1 MKKLLCVFAIM
12 AMASGVVRADALP
25 FYRAGCEPTSPTAA
39 SSVTSSASAPLDSRS
54 VQSATSASVAFDSD
68 GVPGMA
74 IIVR

>member
-1 MKKLLCVFAIM
+1 MKKLLSVFAIM

-25 FYRAGCEPTSPTAA
+25 FYKAGCAPTAPAAA
-39 SSVTSSASAPLDSRS
+39 SSVTSSTPAPLDSRS
-54 VQSATSASVAFDSD
+54 TQSATSVSGVFDSD